1 MQAHEVCCQTV
12 PSMRTDTDTY
22 TNLTCTYLIQ
32 TQTDIQTDRQT
43 HLHFGS
49 KQILHCCLSVVED
62 ASEGV
67 SFSLD
72 LLNLMAQHI
81 QTLFDAK

>member
-1 MQAHEVCCQTV
+1 MQAHEVCRHTV
-12 PSMRTDTDTY
+12 PSMRTDT
-22 TNLTCTYLIQ
+22 Q
-32 TQTDIQTDRQT
+32 THTHTSHVHTSYRHRQT